1 MFLGES
7 ERFGSAEQEEF
18 ANVLYWGT
26 VGPISFFNEFLN
38 PMAFLFCLPKDRLL
52 EQRRRRTIKEQLHKP
67 QNCKGTEPSAVTP
80 PEIKVDFF

>member
-26 VGPISFFNEFLN
+26 VGPITFFNEFLN
-38 PMAFLFCLPKDRLL
+38 PMAFLFCLPSF
-52 EQRRRRTIKEQLHKP
+52 
-67 QNCKGTEPSAVTP
+67 GT
-80 PEIKVDFF
+80 KKKKKN

>member
-26 VGPISFFNEFLN
+26 TVGPITFFNEFLN
-38 PMAFLFCLPKDRLL
+38 PMAFCSVFRLL
-52 EQRRRRTIKEQLHKP
+52 ERRRRRRIKEQLHKP
-67 QNCKGTEPSAVTP
+67 QKSKETEPSAVTP

>member
-26 VGPISFFNEFLN
+26 TVGPITFFNEFLN
-38 PMAFLFCLPKDRLL
+38 PMALGSVFRLL
-52 EQRRRRTIKEQLHKP
+52 EQRRRRRRRIKEQLHTGAP
-67 QNCKGTEPSAVTP
+67 MLH
-80 PEIKVDFF
+80 